1 MQLAQ
6 VKRFTVDEYHRLAE
20 LGFFHE
26 DDRVEL
32 IRGEIIQMSPKGTLD
47 STCCNNLLMELAV
60 LLANRAKLRC
70 QYPIKLTA
78 INEPEPDFTTV
89 RQRSDNY
96 LSAHPN
102 PTDVLVVIEIAG
114 SSLKYDQ

>member
-32 IRGEIIQMSPKGTLD
+32 IRGEIIQISAKGT
-47 STCCNNLLMELAV
+47 
-60 LLANRAKLRC
+60 
-70 QYPIKLTA
+70 
-78 INEPEPDFTTV
+78 
-89 RQRSDNY
+89 
-96 LSAHPN
+96 AH
-102 PTDVLVVIEIAG
+102 T
-114 SSLKYDQ
+114 K

>member
-26 DDRVEL
+26 D
-32 IRGEIIQMSPKGTLD
+32 
-47 STCCNNLLMELAV
+47 
-60 LLANRAKLRC
+60 
-70 QYPIKLTA
+70 
-78 INEPEPDFTTV
+78 EPDFTTV